1 MVKNQIKDRFYR
13 TVDLVGTLP
22 EKAGFFYLTLSM
34 QTVLITG
41 GTGMVGQSL
50 TNFLIAKGYQVIVLT
65 RQKKQSSRAHFSF
78 AQWDLAK
85 GWIDPAAIA
94 AADYII
100 HLAGEGVADKRW
112 TAARKKAILESRVQ
126 TSALLVKTLNAQ
138 PNKVKAIVAASA
150 IGWYGPDTAKSL
162 AVGFVENDPVDAS
175 FLGATC
181 KQWEES
187 MHPVKDL
194 GIRLVTARIGIVF
207 NPRGGALAE
216 FIKPAKLGVAAIL
229 GDGQQL
235 VSWIH
240 QQDLNRL
247 LLFGLENENLNGVYN
262 AVAPDPVDNAT
273 LTKAIAKR
281 FHNWAIPFNVPSFLL
296 KIILGEMSIE
306 VLKSAKVS
314 PAKIMATG
322 FTFHFASMDEA
333 LDDLLVTNWSSRSN
347 N

>member
-22 EKAGFFYLTLSM
+22 EKAGFFYLPLSM

-50 TNFLIAKGYQVIVLT
+50 TNLLIAKGYQVIVLS

-78 AQWDLAK
+78 AQWDLSK
-85 GWIDPAAIA
+85 GWIDPTAIA
-94 AADYII
+94 AADFII

-112 TAARKKAILESRVQ
+112 TKERKKAILDSRVQ
-126 TSALLVKTLNAQ
+126 TSALLIDALKAQ

-162 AVGFVENDPVDAS
+162 VDGFVENDTVDSS
-175 FLGATC
+175 FLGDTC

-187 MHPVKDL
+187 MHPIKAL
-194 GIRLVTARIGIVF
+194 GIRLVTLRIGIVF
-207 NPRGGALAE
+207 NKKGGALAE
-216 FIKPAKLGVAAIL
+216 FIKPARLGAAAIL
-229 GDGQQL
+229 GDGKQM

-247 LLFGLENENLNGVYN
+247 MLFALEQEAVAGVYN

-281 FHNWAIPFNVPSFLL
+281 FHKIFIPFNVPSFIL
-296 KIILGEMSIE
+296 KIMLGEMSVE

-314 PAKIMATG
+314 AAKTLATG
-322 FTFHFASMDEA
+322 FSFNYASMDEA
-333 LDDLLVTNWSSRSN
+333 LDDLLITNWSSSSN
-347 N
+347 H